1 MSIPLLIN
9 QESKISDY
17 NLDITKKFSLNTENL
32 DEKNKLIHNSDI
44 NSLITRE
51 IYFFKDEILKEINDI
66 NDKLIIRIAS
76 NFQEINEKLIKN
88 EESFKLI
95 NDKFDEIYAKN
106 VKYDEYDNKIN
117 SLFEFKI
124 KNENEL
130 LSHLTMMNRIKNEMK
145 DGFLEYNYILKK
157 YKSNDELVGERR
169 KFKTFPELIKFL
181 YQNISQ
187 FNTLQEKNNLDF
199 KGYKAKLD
207 STINSFKNQIN
218 TIITSM
224 KTFTTNSVKD
234 SERKTRGLISLF
246 DDRLVE
252 IRSELSKNTQN
263 LKEETEKN
271 LNQEKAKIKEELN
284 KKLEVGL
291 LNINDTLRKTQKKL
305 EENLLDYNKN
315 FLKLKK
321 DFDDYTMKEDRF
333 YELFKMQ
340 KFTIENNSS
349 NNTLNNINNNINNI
363 NNMNNFNNNQDKIN
377 LRAQTGKSKTQ
388 RSIFKSAN
396 SYNNLNNIFN
406 NSSASH
412 LDKFKRNFLFNSSG
426 IKEVRENIK
435 EIKNNRQGKQI
446 EISNNNYEKQIN
458 DQSIEKSPKK
468 LVFNNNKAIIK
479 DNNNN
484 NTNILRIKKVTKHKT
499 QINYSAHIKDNN
511 NREEVTIRT
520 MKNNNEIKD
529 NELPKLIEVK
539 KDDNN
544 LCNDIK
550 LNTDRSDVKN
560 KTTISFTRSNN
571 KNKFKRVL
579 SNIKYNLKNE
589 NVQRNNP
596 PQYNLDLSNTFK
608 IFKETGESKLNHKV
622 SIYDVKFKPY
632 KDYDRNK
639 VLKNEEEKQAAKN
652 ANENNNDKKANT
664 INNKKEE
671 YNYINSKGELSNI
684 IEIPPP
690 EDVIHKSIFGV
701 E

>member
-17 NLDITKKFSLNTENL
+17 NLDIAKKFPLNSENI
-32 DEKNKLIHNSDI
+32 DEKNKLINNSDI
-44 NSLITRE
+44 NSRITRE
-51 IYFFKDEILKEINDI
+51 IYFFKDEILKEINEL
-66 NDKLIIRIAS
+66 NDKLFIRIAS
-76 NFQEINEKLIKN
+76 NFQEINEKLTKN
-88 EESFKLI
+88 EEKFKLI
-95 NDKFDEIYAKN
+95 NDKFDEISAKN
-106 VKYDEYDNKIN
+106 VKYDEYEKKIN
-117 SLFEFKI
+117 NLFDFKI
-124 KNENEL
+124 NNEKEM

-187 FNTLQEKNNLDF
+187 INTLQEKSNLDF

-207 STINSFKNQIN
+207 STISSFKNQIN
-218 TIITSM
+218 TIISSM
-224 KTFTTNSVKD
+224 KTFTTNSVRD
-234 SERKTRGLISLF
+234 SEGRIRGLISLF

-252 IRSELSKNTQN
+252 IRSEMSKNTEN

-271 LNQEKAKIKEELN
+271 LNQEKVIIQEELN
-284 KKLEVGL
+284 NKLEVGL
-291 LNINDTLRKTQKKL
+291 LNINDTLRRTQKKL
-305 EENLLDYNKN
+305 EENLLDCNKN

-321 DFDDYTMKEDRF
+321 EFDEYTMKEDRF
-333 YELFKMQ
+333 YELLKMQ
-340 KFTIENNSS
+340 KFTGENNSS
-349 NNTLNNINNNINNI
+349 NNTINIINNNNNIN
-363 NNMNNFNNNQDKIN
+363 NNMNNFNNNQDRIN

-388 RSIFKSAN
+388 RSFFKST
-396 SYNNLNNIFN
+396 SGYNNLNNIFN

-446 EISNNNYEKQIN
+446 EIYNNNYEKQIN
-458 DQSIEKSPKK
+458 DQSIDKSPKK
-468 LVFNNNKAIIK
+468 LVFNNNAIIK
-479 DNNNN
+479 DNNGS
-484 NTNILRIKKVTKHKT
+484 NTNILRIKKITKHKT
-499 QINYSAHIKDNN
+499 HVNYSAHIKDNIN
-511 NREEVTIRT
+511 KEEITVRI
-520 MKNNNEIKD
+520 MKNINEIKD
-529 NELPKLIEVK
+529 NDLPKLIEMK
-539 KDDNN
+539 KDDN
-544 LCNDIK
+544 DIK
-550 LNTDRSDVKN
+550 LKTDRSDAKN
-560 KTTISFTRSNN
+560 KTTISFTGSNN
-571 KNKFKRVL
+571 KNKFKRVF

-589 NVQRNNP
+589 KIQINNP
-596 PQYNLDLSNTFK
+596 PQYNLDISKTFK
-608 IFKETGESKLNHKV
+608 IFKETGDSKLNHKV

-639 VLKNEEEKQAAKN
+639 ILKNEEEKEAAKK
-652 ANENNNDKKANT
+652 ANENNNDKKET
-664 INNKKEE
+664 TTNNKKEE

-690 EDVIHKSIFGV
+690 ENVIHKSIFGI